1 MVLNDVVIEKNRE
14 VPMQDGV
21 VLAADVFRPAHGR
34 PAPTLVTRTVYGKEN
49 VHYISSGNFPLPL
62 RLAESGYAVVVNDIR
77 GRFSSGGDF
86 TPYIHDAEDGFDTV
100 EWAAAQPWSNGDTA
114 VFGCSYLGLTTM
126 LAAREAPP
134 SLRCAIAM
142 VAPANAFVEM
152 SNGSRLAWLVAQ
164 AITHLHRPD
173 HGVPPESQQ
182 ALFDAIADGSL
193 QQPARP
199 AASAP
204 GLSAPGVA
212 PYFEEMLRHDRL
224 DDYWLRA
231 APDADYSAYTVPILH
246 MGGWWDSFNIGTIR
260 NFSGISSA
268 TDQPQHLFM
277 GPWGHQ
283 EYDQIYGE
291 YDLGPSA
298 MIGVPRRGG
307 GGIMTTYMDFLAR
320 HLSGA
325 DVEIPTVKYFV
336 VGPNEWRT
344 DETWPPGDAT
354 SQCLHLSS
362 GGAANTAD
370 SDGELLSEA
379 PGDQPADVFRYDPTD
394 PVSMAGAP
402 RPQMRLPGPQDHS
415 WLEGRPDILC
425 YSTPPLTTPLSV
437 IGPVRLRL
445 WAATDG
451 PDTDWT
457 AKLLDVFPDGRAA
470 LLRTGHLSARFRN
483 GYKTPQPCAPNE
495 PTLFKL
501 DLGSTAIVL
510 PTGHRLRLHI
520 SSSSWPDHYP
530 NPNTGEPIAT
540 SATTRVA
547 TQRVFHDPQHPSVIE
562 FFSL

>member
-1 MVLNDVVIEKNRE
+1 MELNDVVVEKNRE
-14 VPMQDGV
+14 IPMRDGV
-21 VLAADVFRPAHGR
+21 VLAADVFRPAHGE

-49 VHYISSGNFPLPL
+49 VHYISSGNYPLPV
-62 RLAESGYAVVVNDIR
+62 RLAEQGYAVVVNDTR

-86 TPYIHDAEDGFDTV
+86 VPYVHEATDGYDTV

-114 VFGCSYLGLTTM
+114 VFGCSYLGLTTL

-142 VAPANAFVEM
+142 VAPSNAFVEM
-152 SNGSRLAWLVAQ
+152 SNGSRLGWLVAQ
-164 AITHLHRPD
+164 AITNLHRPD

-182 ALFDAIADGSL
+182 ALFAAIAGGTL

-199 AASAP
+199 VASAP

-212 PYFEEMLRHDRL
+212 PYFEEMLSHDRL

-231 APDADYSAYTVPILH
+231 APDADYSRYTVPILH
-246 MGGWWDSFNIGTIR
+246 MGGWWDNFNIGTIR
-260 NFSGISSA
+260 NFTGISSA
-268 TDQPQHLFM
+268 TDHPQHLFM

-291 YDLGPSA
+291 YDLGSSA

-307 GGIMTTYMDFLAR
+307 GGIMATYLDFFAR
-320 HLSGA
+320 HLHDA
-325 DVEIPTVKYFV
+325 EVEIPRVKYFV
-336 VGPNEWRT
+336 VGPNEWHT
-344 DETWPPGDAT
+344 DETWPPADAT
-354 SQCLHLSS
+354 AQCLYLSS

-370 SDGELLSEA
+370 GDGVLLSE
-379 PGDQPADVFRYDPTD
+379 PSGGQTTDLFRYDPTD
-394 PVSMAGAP
+394 PVSMDGAP
-402 RPQMRLPGPQDHS
+402 RAQMRLPGPQDHS
-415 WLEGRPDILC
+415 WLEHRPDILC
-425 YSTPPLTTPLSV
+425 YSTPPLTAPLSV
-437 IGPVRLRL
+437 VGPVRLRL

-470 LLRTGHLSARFRN
+470 MLRTGHLSARFRN
-483 GYKTPQPCAPNE
+483 GYTNPRTVVPDE
-495 PTLFKL
+495 PTCYEM

-510 PTGHRLRLHI
+510 PVGHRLRLHV

-540 SATTRVA
+540 SAATRVA
-547 TQRVFHDPQHPSVIE
+547 TQRVFHDAEHPSAIE